1 MVSKLIIII
10 FISDFRSVQ
19 NTPFKDSS
27 RRVFKNSLFNQLK
40 NDTKSKSIIS
50 NLIIQRSY
58 KSKEDQPFPKYVN
71 IAFYIIY

>member
-1 MVSKLIIII
+1 MSKVNLVNAY
-10 FISDFRSVQ
+10 FDGELTKAQVTDFE
-19 NTPFKDSS
+19 
-27 RRVFKNSLFNQLK
+27 NQLK

-71 IAFYIIY
+71 IAFYTIY